1 MKTSKMSNIRS
12 TKIQLS
18 SVCIL
23 SFLLEIP
30 RYFDYKIEEFNCSGE
45 TVYVRWPLGLVE
57 DDLYQQIFR
66 SGLYPLIKRYIP
78 LFITSIL
85 TYHLVKFLIKS
96 NRLRRTVLSSCVHN
110 GNERNITDIDYLTK
124 VLATIALVYIICL
137 TPGAIYPILRLFI
150 DTGACDSAYNYFVI
164 VADTL
169 GLVNSSVN
177 FFIYYLNIP
186 AFRICLVD
194 SIGRS
199 CTKRKNRHEMYT
211 VQSFQW

>member
-1 MKTSKMSNIRS
+1 MKISKMSNIRS

-23 SFLLEIP
+23 SLLLEIP
-30 RYFDYKIEEFNCSGE
+30 RHFEYKIEELNCFGE

-78 LFITSIL
+78 LLITSIL
-85 TYHLVKFLIKS
+85 TYHLIKFLIKS

-124 VLATIALVYIICL
+124 VLATIALVYLICL
-137 TPGAIYPILRLFI
+137 APGAIYPILRLFI
-150 DTGACDSAYNYFVI
+150 DTGSCDSTYNYFVI

-169 GLVNSSVN
+169 GLVN
-177 FFIYYLNIP
+177 
-186 AFRICLVD
+186 
-194 SIGRS
+194 
-199 CTKRKNRHEMYT
+199 
-211 VQSFQW
+211 